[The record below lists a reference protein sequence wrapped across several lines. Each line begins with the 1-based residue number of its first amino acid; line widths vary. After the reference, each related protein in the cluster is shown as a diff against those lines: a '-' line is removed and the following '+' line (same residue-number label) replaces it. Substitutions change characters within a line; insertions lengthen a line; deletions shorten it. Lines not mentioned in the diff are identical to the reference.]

1 VRALLLD
8 LDDTLLDYSGGAEQC
23 WTEACAAVARSVEQT
38 RLVATLAEARRWF
51 WSDPARHRRERTNML
66 RAWTRIAA
74 RALEDCGC
82 PDADLAAAIAADFA
96 VRRRRTMA
104 LFPEARACLEMLRGR
119 GLPLGLVT
127 NGDARE
133 QRWKIER
140 CDLARFFDAIV
151 IEGELGAGK
160 PDAVVYETAL
170 HALGVPAG
178 PDVWMVG
185 DHLDFD
191 VAGAQHVGLR
201 GVWVDRRRRGAT
213 NVWGVGGHFGAPH
226 DANHSREAP
235 RRRRGAT
242 NVWGVG
248 GHFGAPMLTKA
259 TRSGRSRSGAAASP

>member
-23 WTEACAAVARSVEQT
+23 WTEACSVAPSVEQP
-38 RLVATLAEARRWF
+38 RLVTALAEARRWF

-66 RAWTRIAA
+66 RAWTQIAA

-82 PDADLAAAIAADFA
+82 PDADLASAIATDFSA
-96 VRRRRTMA
+96 RRRRLIT
-104 LFPEARACLEMLRGR
+104 LFPETRACLETLRAR
-119 GLPLGLVT
+119 GLPLALVT
-127 NGDARE
+127 NGDAGE

-170 HALGVPAG
+170 SALGVTPG

-191 VAGAQHVGLR
+191 IAGSQRVGLR
-201 GVWVDRRRRGAT
+201 GVWIDRAGIGLPPESSVRPDRIIRALDE
-213 NVWGVGGHFGAPH
+213 VARASV
-226 DANHSREAP
+226 
-235 RRRRGAT
+235 
-242 NVWGVG
+242 
-248 GHFGAPMLTKA
+248 MLT
-259 TRSGRSRSGAAASP
+259 P